1 MEKELSEG
9 ASKTMSLVLNICL
22 GLSFLYGV
30 YFLYLF
36 ITHDGYSV
44 RQVSTVVVG
53 MMINAGILIAVKM
66 MNSNKPAED
75 EKPMFRLDQRGD
87 CFLEKRVPLAF
98 LRREILYELYW
109 SKFTTNFP
117 SVKFLAYQEYWKA
130 LVYLFLKANQ
140 YLTMYIFCHRCNKD
154 IQHLRLAKIQL
165 PTSLN
170 AAHGFSGLYKNS
182 RVLFSKRSY
191 FITFADFSLFRS

>member
-1 MEKELSEG
+1 MNMLKSKNKKDIMEKELSEG

-75 EKPMFRLDQRGD
+75 EKPMFRLD
-87 CFLEKRVPLAF
+87 
-98 LRREILYELYW
+98 
-109 SKFTTNFP
+109 
-117 SVKFLAYQEYWKA
+117 
-130 LVYLFLKANQ
+130 
-140 YLTMYIFCHRCNKD
+140 
-154 IQHLRLAKIQL
+154 
-165 PTSLN
+165 
-170 AAHGFSGLYKNS
+170 
-182 RVLFSKRSY
+182 
-191 FITFADFSLFRS
+191 